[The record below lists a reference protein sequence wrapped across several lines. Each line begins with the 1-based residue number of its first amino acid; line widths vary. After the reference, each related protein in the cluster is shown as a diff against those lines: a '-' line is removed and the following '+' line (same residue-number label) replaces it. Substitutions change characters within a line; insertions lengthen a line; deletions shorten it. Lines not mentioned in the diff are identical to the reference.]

1 MLFLFFP
8 LTMTD
13 LSTCCGKPFYV
24 EWDYDNEEPFRRC
37 TECGKACDVA
47 HEFPDPHW
55 DEACVKCGG
64 FDGEPC
70 EPPREHTSNR
80 GNSVLLS
87 FIAQGRAGRSCVYAT
102 PEGNFL
108 SPEAVRRKVEA
119 AKREAKIE
127 VLEELERKYANF
139 VPQGNTS
146 EAMLVDELEYH
157 SGCLI
162 DAISSLKQ
170 Q

>member
-1 MLFLFFP
+1 
-8 LTMTD
+8 MTD
-13 LSTCCGKPFYV
+13 LSTCCGAPVKMQPEHKLDLRGVTCFYQ
-24 EWDYDNEEPFRRC
+24 C
-37 TECGKACDVA
+37 TKCGKRCDVA

-127 VLEELERKYANF
+127 AECEALGLVRKKVATLNWEPTAADYDTA
-139 VPQGNTS
+139 
-146 EAMLVDELEYH
+146 
-157 SGCLI
+157 I
-162 DAISSLKQ
+162 DDIVSSLKQ